1 MKENYSEKGCF
12 GEEKAHSPPL
22 AVNKLPQALR
32 LSRRYFIIMWFP
44 GVFGSQVQLRE
55 VLYSGFLEA
64 AVKVSA
70 GVALFSRSSRRL
82 T

>member
-12 GEEKAHSPPL
+12 GEEKARSPPV

-32 LSRRYFIIMWFP
+32 FLPHSFIITWFP
-44 GVFGSQVQLRE
+44 GVFESQGQLRE

-70 GVALFSRSSRRL
+70 GVALLSRSSRRL